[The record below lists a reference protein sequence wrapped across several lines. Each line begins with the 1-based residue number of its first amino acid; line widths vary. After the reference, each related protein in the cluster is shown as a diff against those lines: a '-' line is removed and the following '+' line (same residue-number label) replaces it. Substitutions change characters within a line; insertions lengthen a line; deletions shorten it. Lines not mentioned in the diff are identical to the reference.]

1 MIRKIGE
8 TLTVRV
14 EKRNVTMHPGDLTS
28 VYLKVKKHLR
38 ENRKGNK
45 QLKNI
50 PIVKAQVSRVK
61 GCTDRQAG

>member
-8 TLTVRV
+8 ILTVRV
-14 EKRNVTMHPGDLTS
+14 ERRNATMYPGGLTS

-38 ENRKGNK
+38 ENRRGNE

-50 PIVKAQVSRVK
+50 HIVKAQVSRVK
-61 GCTDRQAG
+61 GCTERQAG